1 MTRRQ
6 VVGFAWAAGIL
17 ILVLAFSQTRSGTI
31 QTIGFVVALPVILVL
46 FVIAV
51 RAVRAGRPRAR

>member
-6 VVGFAWAAGIL
+6 VVGFAWAAAIL

-31 QTIGFVVALPVILVL
+31 QTIGFVVGLPVILVL